1 MNATEIPVR
10 KLNIDRS
17 GMSHNLYEL
26 EEKIASAEAI
36 SFDFFDTL
44 FVRSLLDPEDA
55 FDILGKRFGINGFRS
70 LRREAQTKA
79 FRRMREAGRREI
91 TLAGIYDCFE
101 KTSVSTEELIEAEY
115 RLELALVH
123 PNYELI
129 DLFLD
134 VAASGK
140 PVVVTSDM
148 YLPAEFFRE
157 ALRQH
162 NLPPVRMFISAD
174 RNATK
179 RDCGELFDILADE
192 LELSRDQILHIGDN
206 AISDIKQ
213 AKAKGLTTF
222 HYAEC
227 RRPPKV
233 QHAAPECSI
242 ACGLLRK
249 HVDEIPLGSA
259 RELGFLYGGPAAV
272 AFLNWI
278 TEQARRD
285 KIDRILFLARDGY
298 CLHRI
303 AEAHA
308 EDQLPPH
315 DYFLGSRVAFTL
327 AAMKESNFFHFL
339 PFLLSGADELSVYE
353 VFERIGISPP
363 ADSVLEK
370 FGLGA
375 GATVAGTRRE
385 LLEEFLYAHRWEI
398 LKVCRQ
404 NRRALFVY
412 LNKLGVTPGTRVALV
427 DVGWSG
433 TTQDAFE
440 TAIESLVDLEVFGYY
455 FCLADTPERLR
466 RQQSRRMS
474 ALISSSSLSSE
485 LVARI
490 YRNRA
495 GVELFFSAPHQS
507 VIGLAASSRGL
518 VEAVED
524 CRKSDVDA
532 LSRINTDIA
541 AGIERF
547 ACSFEALRE
556 QLQLKV
562 SPIDLAMPLLEFVT
576 NDGWKKHEVVR
587 SVKNFDNWSR
597 TRSGDKDLYGY

>member
-1 MNATEIPVR
+1 MNATETPVR
-10 KLNIDRS
+10 NLNIDRW
-17 GMSHNLYEL
+17 GMTHNLQEL
-26 EEKIASAEAI
+26 EEKIATAKAI

-44 FVRSLLDPEDA
+44 FVRSLLEPEDA

-70 LRREAQTKA
+70 LRREAQAKA
-79 FRRMREAGRREI
+79 FRRMREAGQREI
-91 TLAGIYDCFE
+91 TLAAIYDCFE
-101 KTSVSTEELIEAEY
+101 KTNVSTDELIEAEY

-129 DLFLD
+129 DLFLGA
-134 VAASGK
+134 VASGK
-140 PVVVTSDM
+140 PVAITSDM
-148 YLPAEFFRE
+148 YLPTEFFRE

-162 NLPPVRMFISAD
+162 NLPAVHMFISSD

-192 LELSRDQILHIGDN
+192 LELSPNQILHIGDN
-206 AISDIKQ
+206 AVSDIKQ

-227 RRPPKV
+227 RRPPKM

-242 ACGLLRK
+242 SSGLLRK
-249 HVDEIPLGSA
+249 HVGEIPPGSA
-259 RELGFLYGGPAAV
+259 RELGLLYGGPAAV
-272 AFLNWI
+272 AFLDWI
-278 TEQARRD
+278 AEQARRD

-303 AEAHA
+303 AEAHVK
-308 EDQLPPH
+308 DQLPPH

-327 AAMKESNFFHFL
+327 AAITETNFIHFL

-353 VFERIGISPP
+353 VFERIGVTPP
-363 ADSVLEK
+363 ADTVMEK
-370 FGLGA
+370 FGLGSD
-375 GATVAGTRRE
+375 ATVAGTRRE
-385 LLEEFLYAHRWEI
+385 RLQEFLYAYRWEI
-398 LKVCRQ
+398 LRVCRQ

-412 LNKLGVTPGTRVALV
+412 LNKLGITSGARVALV

-440 TAIESLVDLEVFGYY
+440 TAIESLIDLEVFGYY

-474 ALISSSSLSSE
+474 ALISSSSISSE
-485 LVARI
+485 LVAQI

-507 VIGLAASSRGL
+507 VMGLAVSSHG
-518 VEAVED
+518 VFGAVED
-524 CRKSDVDA
+524 CRTCDLDA
-532 LSRINTDIA
+532 LSQINTDIA
-541 AGIERF
+541 AGMERF
-547 ACSFEALRE
+547 ACSFEALRG
-556 QLQLKV
+556 QLQLLI
-562 SPIDLAMPLLEFVT
+562 SPSDLAMPLLEFVT
-576 NDGWKKHEVVR
+576 NDEWRKHEVVR
-587 SVKNFDNWSR
+587 SVKNFDNWAL
-597 TRSGDKDLYGY
+597 TRNRDKALYDY